1 MESEHMRTFVNLF
14 SFVAGLFVGVLA
26 GAALLAYS
34 YQEAGLYPPDDAT
47 IKFLARERGWLRDD
61 VQ

>member
-1 MESEHMRTFVNLF
+1 MRTFVNLL